1 MDRSKQITEGAI
13 LTAIYVVLLLVSFL
27 IPLIGTLMLVVLPI
41 PFIIFTYKHGWKP
54 SLIMAI
60 AAAVVSFIFT
70 NVITIPMTL
79 VTAIG
84 GIMIGS
90 GLHQKRSSYETWARG
105 TAGFAV
111 GLVLSFLFVQLVFD
125 INISQEIDQQMGMVM
140 EQSNQMI
147 EQFNMGDEAAQ
158 QFDMIEEQMDI
169 VKNLLPLA
177 LVFAAIIYA
186 FISQWLAY
194 KVINRID
201 QKSFRFP
208 PFRDLSFPPA
218 ILWIYLVAILMTLF
232 QTDQEGM
239 FFITIQNVVML
250 AGMLMLI
257 QGLSLIFYYTYHKEL
272 SIALPIIVVIF
283 GVFYAPIAFPFI
295 RILGIIDIGFKLRE
309 RISKNKK

>member
-1 MDRSKQITEGAI
+1 MNRSKQITEGAI

-27 IPLIGTLMLVVLPI
+27 IPLIGTLIMIVLPI
-41 PFIIFTYKHGWKP
+41 PFIIFAYKHGWK
-54 SLIMAI
+54 SGLIMAV
-60 AAAVVSFIFT
+60 AAVLVTFMFSSI
-70 NVITIPMTL
+70 ITIPMTL
-79 VTAIG
+79 TVAIG
-84 GIMIGS
+84 GIMTGS

-125 INISQEIDQQMGMVM
+125 INISQEIDQQMDMVM

-147 EQFNMGDEAAQ
+147 EQFDMGEEAAQ
-158 QFDMIEEQMDI
+158 QFDRIEEGMDF

-177 LVFAAIIYA
+177 IVFAAILYA

-194 KVINRID
+194 KIINRID
-201 QKSFRFP
+201 HKSFRFP

-218 ILWIYLVAILMTLF
+218 ILWVYLVAILMTLF
-232 QTDQEGM
+232 QTDHEGM
-239 FFITIQNVVML
+239 FFIIIQNVVML

-257 QGLSLIFYYTYHKEL
+257 QGLSFIFYYTYHKEL